1 MTVCRCSDSLVGIE
15 EKQENQKAEVKQ
27 MLDKYRHIHFIGIG
41 GAGMSA
47 LAYVLVKRGFE
58 VTGSDLQA
66 GHMAY
71 ELAEAGALVYMGHDD
86 CQIEGAD
93 AVVVSTAIPKT
104 NPELV
109 AARNKNIPVLH
120 RSDVLMALLNGDGT
134 KGVAVAG
141 AHGKTTTS
149 AMIGVIAA
157 EAGVDPTV
165 IIGGDVAALG
175 GNARNGESDWVVA
188 EADESDGSFLKFTP
202 YIPVITN
209 IEDDHLD
216 HYGTEEKIYQAFKE
230 YLSHMKEGGTAV
242 LCLDNVKVRR
252 LSVET
257 ERDYITYGLTED
269 CDYYA
274 KDICYSVEG
283 TDYDVYYK
291 GEKLVSVH
299 LTVPG
304 RHNVLNSLGAFA
316 AAGLM
321 GISPEVTLAA
331 LAKFSGAKR
340 RFETK
345 GKENGIWVVDD
356 YAHHPTE
363 IAATLQAAKETGAK
377 RIVCVFQPH
386 RYSRTKLLY
395 DEFCKCFTNCDKL
408 ILTHIYSAGENPIP
422 GINAKSLAES
432 IKITTGQD
440 VVYIDSFSRVE
451 EHLFKNC
458 KEGDLVI
465 TMGAGDVFR
474 IGEELVKEFRQIEK

>member
-1 MTVCRCSDSLVGIE
+1 
-15 EKQENQKAEVKQ
+15 

-47 LAYVLVKRGFE
+47 LAYVLVKRGFD

-71 ELAEAGALVYMGHDD
+71 ELAEAGALVYMGHDE
-86 CQIEGAD
+86 CQIEGAE
-93 AVVVSTAIPKT
+93 AVIVSTAIPKT
-104 NPELV
+104 NPELL
-109 AARNKNIPVLH
+109 AARAKNIPVLH
-120 RSDVLMALLNGDGT
+120 RSDVLMALLNGTGT

-157 EAGVDPTV
+157 EAGIDPTV
-165 IIGGDVAALG
+165 VIGGDVAALG
-175 GNARNGESDWVVA
+175 GNARNGESEWVVA
-188 EADESDGSFLKFTP
+188 EADESDGSFLKFLP
-202 YIPVITN
+202 FIPVITNVITN

-216 HYGTEEKIYQAFKE
+216 HYGTEENIYQAFKE

-242 LCLDNVKVRR
+242 LCLDNAKVRR
-252 LSVET
+252 LSEET

-283 TDYDVYYK
+283 TDYDVYYEGK
-291 GEKLVSVH
+291 KLASVH
-299 LTVPG
+299 LIVPG

-316 AAGLM
+316 ASALM
-321 GISPEVTLAA
+321 
-331 LAKFSGAKR
+331 GAKR

-363 IAATLQAAKETGAK
+363 IGATLQAAKETGAK

-386 RYSRTKLLY
+386 RYTRTKLLY
-395 DEFCKCFTNCDKL
+395 EEFCKCFGNCDKL
-408 ILTHIYSAGENPIP
+408 ILTHIYSAGEDPIP
-422 GINAKSLAES
+422 GVSGKNLAES
-432 IKITTGQD
+432 IKVTTGKD
-440 VVYIDSFSRVE
+440 VTYIDSFARLE
-451 EHLFKNC
+451 EYLFKNC
-458 KEGDLVI
+458 KPGDLVI

>member
-1 MTVCRCSDSLVGIE
+1 
-15 EKQENQKAEVKQ
+15 

-47 LAYVLVKRGFE
+47 LAYVLVKRGFD

-71 ELAEAGALVYMGHDD
+71 ELAEAGALVYMGHDE
-86 CQIEGAD
+86 CQIEGAE

-109 AARNKNIPVLH
+109 AARAKNIPVLH
-120 RSDVLMALLNGDGT
+120 RSDVLMALLNGTGT

-157 EAGVDPTV
+157 EADPTV
-165 IIGGDVAALG
+165 VIGGDVAALG
-175 GNARNGESDWVVA
+175 GNARNGESEWVVA
-188 EADESDGSFLKFTP
+188 EADESDGSFLKFLP
-202 YIPVITN
+202 FIPVITN

-216 HYGTEEKIYQAFKE
+216 HYGTEENIYQAFKE
-230 YLSHMKEGGTAV
+230 YLSHMREGGTAV
-242 LCLDNVKVRR
+242 LCLDNAKVRR
-252 LSVET
+252 LSEET
-257 ERDYITYGLTED
+257 ERNYITYGLTED

-274 KDICYSVEG
+274 KDICYSVDG
-283 TDYDVYYK
+283 TDYDVYNK
-291 GEKLVSVH
+291 GKKLASVH
-299 LTVPG
+299 LIVPG

-316 AAGLM
+316 ASVLM
-321 GISPEVTLAA
+321 GISPETIVGA

-363 IAATLQAAKETGAK
+363 IGATLQAAKETGAK

-386 RYSRTKLLY
+386 RYTRTKLLY
-395 DEFCKCFTNCDKL
+395 EEFCKCFGNCDKL
-408 ILTHIYSAGENPIP
+408 ILTHIYSAGEDPIP
-422 GINAKSLAES
+422 GVSGKNLAES
-432 IKITTGQD
+432 IKVTTGKD
-440 VVYIDSFSRVE
+440 VTYIDSFARLE
-451 EHLFKNC
+451 EYLFKNC
-458 KEGDLVI
+458 KPGDLVI

>member
-1 MTVCRCSDSLVGIE
+1 
-15 EKQENQKAEVKQ
+15 

-47 LAYVLVKRGFE
+47 LAYVLVKRGFD

-71 ELAEAGALVYMGHDD
+71 ELAEAGALVYMGHDE
-86 CQIEGAD
+86 CQIEGAE

-109 AARNKNIPVLH
+109 AARAKNIPVLH
-120 RSDVLMALLNGDGT
+120 RSDVLMALLNEAGT

-157 EAGVDPTV
+157 EAGIDPTV
-165 IIGGDVAALG
+165 VIGGDVAALG
-175 GNARNGESDWVVA
+175 GNARNGESEWVVA
-188 EADESDGSFLKFTP
+188 EADESDGSFLKFLP
-202 YIPVITN
+202 FIPVITN

-216 HYGTEEKIYQAFKE
+216 HYGTEENIYQAFKE

-242 LCLDNVKVRR
+242 LCLDNAKVRR
-252 LSVET
+252 LSEET

-291 GEKLVSVH
+291 GKKLTSVH
-299 LTVPG
+299 LIVPG

-316 AAGLM
+316 ASALM
-321 GISPEVTLAA
+321 GISPETIVGA

-363 IAATLQAAKETGAK
+363 IGATLQAAKETGAK

-386 RYSRTKLLY
+386 RYTRTKLLY
-395 DEFCKCFTNCDKL
+395 EEFCKCFGNCDKL
-408 ILTHIYSAGENPIP
+408 ILTHIYSAGEDPIP
-422 GINAKSLAES
+422 GVSGKNLAES
-432 IKITTGQD
+432 IKVTTGKD
-440 VVYIDSFSRVE
+440 VTYIDSFARLE
-451 EHLFKNC
+451 EYLFKNC
-458 KEGDLVI
+458 KPGDLVI

>member
-1 MTVCRCSDSLVGIE
+1 
-15 EKQENQKAEVKQ
+15 

-47 LAYVLVKRGFE
+47 LAYVLVKRGFD

-86 CQIEGAD
+86 CQIEGAE
-93 AVVVSTAIPKT
+93 AVVVSSAIPKT

-109 AARNKNIPVLH
+109 AARKKNIPVLH
-120 RSDVLMALLNGDGT
+120 RSDVLMALLNGEGI

-149 AMIGVIAA
+149 AMMVAIAA
-157 EAGVDPTV
+157 DAGIDPTV
-165 IIGGDVAALG
+165 GIGGDGTALG
-175 GNARNGESDWVVA
+175 GNALNGESEWVVA

-202 YIPVITN
+202 FIPVITN

-216 HYGTEEKIYQAFKE
+216 HYGTEENIYQAFKE
-230 YLSHMKEGGTAV
+230 YLSHMKDGGTAV
-242 LCLDNVKVRR
+242 LCLDNEKVRR
-252 LSVET
+252 LSEET
-257 ERDYITYGLTED
+257 ETPFITYGLTED

-274 KDICYSVEG
+274 KNIRHSVEG
-283 TDYDVYYK
+283 TEYDLYH
-291 GEKLVSVH
+291 GGAKLISVH
-299 LTVPG
+299 LIVPG

-316 AAGLM
+316 AASLM
-321 GISPEVTLAA
+321 GILPKVSVAA

-345 GKENGIWVVDD
+345 GKENGIWIVDD

-363 IAATLQAAKETGAK
+363 IMATLQAAKETGAK

-395 DEFCKCFTNCDKL
+395 EEFCKCFTNCDKL
-408 ILTHIYSAGENPIP
+408 ILTHIYSAGEAPIP
-422 GINAKSLAES
+422 GVSGRGLAES
-432 IKITTGQD
+432 IKVTTGQD
-440 VVYIDSFSRVE
+440 VMYIDSFYRVE

-458 KEGDLVI
+458 HEGDLVI

-474 IGEELVKEFRQIEK
+474 IGEELVKEFRQVEK